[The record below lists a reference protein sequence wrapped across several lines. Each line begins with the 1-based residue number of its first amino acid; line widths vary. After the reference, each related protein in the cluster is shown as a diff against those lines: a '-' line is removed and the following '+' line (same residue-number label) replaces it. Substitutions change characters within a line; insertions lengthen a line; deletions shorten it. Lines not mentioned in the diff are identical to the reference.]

1 MFVSAYDYHV
11 FIMLHLFLCM
21 IKIIITVRLWYAYA
35 AHLGSGSD
43 EQKGNDSFSRYL
55 SDCHIVT
62 LALEIIY
69 AV

>member
-1 MFVSAYDYHV
+1 
-11 FIMLHLFLCM
+11 M

-55 SDCHIVT
+55 SDCHISIRDN
-62 LALEIIY
+62 LCSL
-69 AV
+69 